1 MTSDRNPVGKKK
13 KGLCFEIFRWL
24 LAGTLLK
31 EVGDAY
37 DDSVEMTRDF
47 MAEDSEA
54 NSKE

>member
-13 KGLCFEIFRWL
+13 DSCFEIFRWL
-24 LAGTLLK
+24 LAGTHLNR
-31 EVGDAY
+31 VRGGY
-37 DDSVEMTRDF
+37 DDSVKMTLDF

>member
-13 KGLCFEIFRWL
+13 GSCFEIFRWF

-37 DDSVEMTRDF
+37 DDSVEMT
-47 MAEDSEA
+47 
-54 NSKE
+54 